1 MTEWHCAWEE
11 RFTIHTCSR
20 IVYGHISYKS
30 TREFYSSNDRAIALV
45 PGTLEPELSF
55 PASSQITYK
64 NTKGGTLLVGLFIPS
79 RSRVP
84 FFTEIGLASCLHHIP
99 PRYVPD
105 LQRILSVLAG
115 NESKKSY
122 KVVITQKQKE
132 RAIITTTA
140 LCVLYYKV
148 PFYFYEYDRAER
160 ICSVRRLCFIYENN
174 ND

>member
-122 KVVITQKQKE
+122 KVVIT
-132 RAIITTTA
+132 
-140 LCVLYYKV
+140 
-148 PFYFYEYDRAER
+148 
-160 ICSVRRLCFIYENN
+160 
-174 ND
+174 